1 MVLMPPNNLQS
12 NSCGSVNKCSACMY
26 RLICPISPFC
36 SINNSSGGTNS
47 TNINSVLN
55 VINEGFNA
63 QSTNLQNLISMV
75 QILSNS
81 LNEMNNTINELNTKI
96 DDINSKITSVQPS
109 SISTISLDSS
119 DVEIYPPQ
127 EINSNNDNNYT
138 LDNQG
143 IIPYNPKEGTV
154 LVEKKGLFGKTKWV
168 EEKIK

>member
-12 NSCGSVNKCSACMY
+12 NSCGSINKCSDCMY

-36 SINNSSGGTNS
+36 SIGNSSSGTSS
-47 TNINSVLN
+47 TDTNSVLSA
-55 VINEGFNA
+55 INEGFSG
-63 QSTNLQNLISMV
+63 QSSNLQSLISMI
-75 QILSNS
+75 QTLSNR
-81 LNEMNNTINELNTKI
+81 LNEMNSTINELNTKI

-109 SISTISLDSS
+109 SISTMSLDSS
-119 DVEIYPPQ
+119 DVDIYPPQ
-127 EINSNNDNNYT
+127 EINSNSDSNYA